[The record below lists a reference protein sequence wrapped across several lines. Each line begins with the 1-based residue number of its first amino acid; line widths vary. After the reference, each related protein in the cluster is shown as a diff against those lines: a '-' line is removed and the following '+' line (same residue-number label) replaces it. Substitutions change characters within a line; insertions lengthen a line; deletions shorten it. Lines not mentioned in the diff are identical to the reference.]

1 MIHKTA
7 LLKVTAS
14 ALIIGATLV
23 GCSSTGSDRPSAYSS
38 KTEKALT
45 KGKLGKALSNAENA
59 VSAEPRNAAYR
70 TSLAKAYLANG
81 RFMSAAHTFQDAIDL
96 GDVNA
101 RNVISLALSQ
111 IGMGRQRDAMD
122 TLNEHR
128 ALIPNG
134 DYGLA
139 IALAGQTERGVDVL
153 VREVRSGANT
163 PKVRQNLAMAFALNG
178 NWRQARA
185 MALQDVPPAEA
196 GQRLLQWA
204 QMSRPE
210 HYQVRV
216 ASILGVTPR
225 ADAGQPQ
232 RLALINTPDM
242 PELVENIADDNV
254 QPETAFAD
262 MPVTEEFAMASAAE
276 ANNMVVPIIATVR
289 EPVKVAPTAQPLAK
303 SAKAQEAP
311 VKTIDVK
318 AESTVKP
325 KKQRVALA
333 KPVARTPIF
342 TPRNSVANADRG
354 NYVVQLGAFSSPS
367 NAKRGWGIL
376 SKRYGNLRGFSHAS
390 ATVNSKGRQL
400 HRLAA
405 TGFGNVRAARAMCN
419 SIKAQGGNCFVR
431 HSGSFKPMRI
441 NGARLAMRH

>member
-1 MIHKTA
+1 MIHRTA

-14 ALIIGATLV
+14 ALIIGATLA

-38 KTEKALT
+38 KTEKALA

-81 RFMSAAHTFQDAIDL
+81 RFMSAARTFHDAIEL

-111 IGMGRQRDAMD
+111 IGMGRQRDAID
-122 TLNEHR
+122 TLNAHR
-128 ALIPNG
+128 TLIPNG

-185 MALQDVPPAEA
+185 MALQDVSPAEV
-196 GQRLLQWA
+196 GERLLQWV

-232 RLALINTPDM
+232 RLALANTPDM
-242 PELVENIADDNV
+242 PELVENIADDDAQTELSFV
-254 QPETAFAD
+254 DSPI
-262 MPVTEEFAMASAAE
+262 TEEFAMASAAE
-276 ANNMVVPIIATVR
+276 ANNTVAPLIPAVR
-289 EPVKVAPTAQPLAK
+289 EAVKVAPAVQQ
-303 SAKAQEAP
+303 SAKNAGVQRVPA
-311 VKTIDVK
+311 K
-318 AESTVKP
+318 AVEVESTVQS

-333 KPVARTPIF
+333 KSVASAPVF
-342 TPRNSVANADRG
+342 TPRRSVANADRG

-367 NAKRGWGIL
+367 NAKRGWDIL

-405 TGFGNVRAARAMCN
+405 TGFGNVQAARAMCN

-441 NGARLAMRH
+441 NGSRLAMRH